1 MFHSIPRRDSLSCL
15 VISRAPDALCN
26 AEQTASPLSMMIYS
40 FLDSIVLLASR
51 VPHLSHDMLPPLAD
65 YNYTK
70 TFVQRSFKACVYFS
84 SMQPLLTRS
93 VSTCIRFPV
102 AAGGIFWALMTIFCT
117 SHGRTQFSFD
127 LRTPRQGILPNVNS
141 CHDQSHIVPS
151 RAGWNE

>member
-1 MFHSIPRRDSLSCL
+1 MSHSIPRRDSLSCL

-26 AEQTASPLSMMIYS
+26 PEQTASPLSMMIYS
-40 FLDSIVLLASR
+40 FLASR

-70 TFVQRSFKACVYFS
+70 NLVQRSFKACVYFS
-84 SMQPLLTRS
+84 LMQPLLTRS
-93 VSTCIRFPV
+93 VSTCIPFPV
-102 AAGGIFWALMTIFCT
+102 AAGGIFWGLMTILRT
-117 SHGRTQFSFD
+117 SHGRTQLSFD

-141 CHDQSHIVPS
+141 CHHQSHIVPS